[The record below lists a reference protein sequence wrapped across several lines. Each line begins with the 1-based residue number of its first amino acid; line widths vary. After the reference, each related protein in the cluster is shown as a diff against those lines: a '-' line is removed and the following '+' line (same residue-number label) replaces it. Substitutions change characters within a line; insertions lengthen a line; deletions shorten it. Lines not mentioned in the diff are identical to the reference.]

1 MATTG
6 RALSA
11 AQLGE
16 VLAELRPLVLGW
28 RVKEA
33 AAIPPHGVLLVLQQ
47 DGDTRVRRVL
57 VCADPDA
64 PRVHLVQGR
73 LERHKGSVGPFY
85 AQTSKA
91 LEGALVTR
99 IEQLRSDRIALIGF
113 DPASSPPRAAL
124 IAELTG
130 RHSNL
135 ILVDGSERV
144 VGLLVEAPKKPGIPP
159 RLAQGSPW
167 VPPPGH
173 ASQSGPSLSETLPE
187 PPPPPHGTILAPL
200 SWRVENVLGRA
211 ASDMERERAARD
223 LGKRLERRLGK
234 ARGLVLGLAARA
246 EAACGA
252 QRWRQDG
259 ELMKSSLHAIA
270 RGAAFVEVAD
280 WFEGG
285 ATRRIELDPKLG
297 PVENLERLFERAKKL
312 ERSKH
317 ALEREQRL
325 ANDKVQKLAA
335 LVNALAD
342 ADADPAAIEANAVA
356 AGVLDALAQTRG
368 KRVQIAAP
376 RVCYKR
382 FEATSGAD
390 ILVGRTARDNDELT
404 FRVARGNDL
413 WLHTADSPGSHIVL
427 RLERGAEPH
436 PEDVLDAA
444 HLALYFSP
452 LRGASRASIHIA
464 PRKLVHKPKGAPAG
478 LVTLSG
484 GRSQALRVEPARLER
499 LLAGE
504 RARTDPADGA

>member
-1 MATTG
+1 
-6 RALSA
+6 
-11 AQLGE
+11 
-16 VLAELRPLVLGW
+16 
-28 RVKEA
+28 
-33 AAIPPHGVLLVLQQ
+33 
-47 DGDTRVRRVL
+47 
-57 VCADPDA
+57 
-64 PRVHLVQGR
+64 
-73 LERHKGSVGPFY
+73 
-85 AQTSKA
+85 
-91 LEGALVTR
+91 
-99 IEQLRSDRIALIGF
+99 
-113 DPASSPPRAAL
+113 
-124 IAELTG
+124 
-130 RHSNL
+130 
-135 ILVDGSERV
+135 
-144 VGLLVEAPKKPGIPP
+144 
-159 RLAQGSPW
+159 
-167 VPPPGH
+167 
-173 ASQSGPSLSETLPE
+173 
-187 PPPPPHGTILAPL
+187 
-200 SWRVENVLGRA
+200 
-211 ASDMERERAARD
+211 
-223 LGKRLERRLGK
+223 
-234 ARGLVLGLAARA
+234 
-246 EAACGA
+246 
-252 QRWRQDG
+252 
-259 ELMKSSLHAIA
+259 MKSSLHAIA